1 KDLPESYREA
11 LVLRYVDGLSFREV
25 AEATGVS
32 EENARARVHRGRV
45 ALHKVLSRLAVMA
58 AFLVPGLK
66 RTQAAA
72 GSTAADQA
80 VGVSDH
86 AAQTVN
92 LTTQLTSHVMSA
104 APTVSRL
111 AETASG
117 IPSGAK
123 SALAA
128 AAVTAV
134 AAVAAPVAYH
144 QVQESNKPEKP
155 AALSASP
162 SDTHAASRGTT
173 ITIPGGRQVTTTTVV
188 TDSSTSTS
196 STTPEDKFPFGIGAS
211 TTTTPR
217 NETST
222 TTSTTSTTVPEPQ
235 GPTLE
240 GRLAGDT
247 ITVTGTAPQWDAK
260 GPVSL
265 TVKGRSSAGTIE
277 GRFFLND
284 DGTATADQLM
294 VTIGDRSLDLRFQGR
309 WTKTVDGT
317 TTSYKITG
325 QYLFKGAADF
335 GLAEQGD
342 VSALF
347 RLPANGPGSVS
358 FDLRG
363 QGPRS

>member
-58 AFLVPGLK
+58 AFLIPGLK
-66 RTQAAA
+66 RTQAAS
-72 GSTAADQA
+72 STGADQA
-80 VGVSDH
+80 VTVSDH

-92 LTTQLTSHVMSA
+92 LTTQLTSHVMTA

-144 QVQESNKPEKP
+144 QVQDSNRSPKVP
-155 AALSASP
+155 AAVAGP
-162 SDTHAASRGTT
+162 ADTHDASRGGA
-173 ITIPGGRQVTTTTVV
+173 ILPGGKSTTTTVAGAA
-188 TDSSTSTS
+188 TSTSTS
-196 STTPEDKFPFGIGAS
+196 SSIPDTDLHPFGIGAP
-211 TTTTPR
+211 TTTTTEPR
-217 NETST
+217 SETST
-222 TTSTTSTTVPEPQ
+222 TTSTTSTTQPVNQ
-235 GPTLE
+235 GPVLE

-260 GPVSL
+260 GSVSL
-265 TVKGRSSAGTIE
+265 SVKGKTSSGTIE
-277 GRFFLND
+277 GRLFIYD
-284 DGTATADQLM
+284 DGNASADQLV
-294 VTIGDRSLDLRFQGR
+294 VTLGDHTLDLRFQGR

-342 VSALF
+342 LSALF
-347 RLPANGPGSVS
+347 RLPASGPAGLT

-363 QGPRS
+363 QGRS